1 MQISKQ
7 LFTVVMCLVVLNLT
21 ACQVPVSEPLA
32 VPTATPMPKLFSGET
47 AFEHIENQVDLNPRA
62 VGTAGH
68 EKLRAY
74 ILENLQA
81 AGWQTEVQE
90 FVVNGHNAYNL
101 IGKLAV
107 GRGQP
112 VLLGAHYDARLKAD
126 NDPDLTKREQPYPA
140 ANDGGSGVAVLLEL
154 ARTLD
159 AEKLQDEVWLVFFDA
174 EDNGN
179 IDGWDWILGSG
190 YMAEKLTIQPK
201 VVIVVDMVGDADQ
214 QLYLEQ
220 SSTTTW
226 RDEIW
231 AIAAELG
238 YSQWFITEPRWNMT
252 DDHTPFLRKGIP
264 AVNIIDFD
272 YPHWHTTADTPDK
285 VSGDSLERV
294 GRVLEVLLEEARQP

>member
-1 MQISKQ
+1 
-7 LFTVVMCLVVLNLT
+7 MCLVVLNLT
-21 ACQVPVSEPLA
+21 ACQPPVLELTPTPK
-32 VPTATPMPKLFSGET
+32 PTATLEPTPTPAPKEFNGET
-47 AFEHIENQVDLNPRA
+47 AFAHIENQVALNPRA

-74 ILENLQA
+74 ILKNLEA

-90 FVVNGHNAYNL
+90 FVVNGHTAYNL

-107 GRGQP
+107 GKGQP
-112 VLLGAHYDARLKAD
+112 IVLGAHYDARLKAD
-126 NDPDLTKREQPYPA
+126 NDPDLAQREQPYPA

-159 AEKLQDEVWLVFFDA
+159 AEKLQNEVWLAFFDA

-179 IDGWDWILGSG
+179 IDAWDWILGSG
-190 YMAEKLTIQPK
+190 YMAENLTIQPK

-220 SSTTTW
+220 SSTPTW

-238 YSQWFITEPRWNMT
+238 YSQWFINEPRWNMT
-252 DDHTPFLRKGIP
+252 DDHTPFLRKGIA
-264 AVNIIDFD
+264 AVDIIDFD

-294 GRVLEVLLEEARQP
+294 GRTLEVLLEENRQP